1 MLKSP
6 LGFQNFGYRTPVF
19 NLLFL
24 MILINTYTDMSIL
37 SFIILMFLVIRYTN
51 IFNNDKFENDINNL
65 ERKAKETYQKV
76 RKESN

>member
-51 IFNNDKFENDINNL
+51 IFNNDKLENDINNL